1 MVLCCSSM
9 YVDMY
14 IRICICVCVCI
25 ELYLPSPYG
34 KFMLVPFV
42 FFFYPNLDFQWARS
56 YIANDI
62 QHNSLMFFAFIILVP
77 IYIYELPIIS
87 LELKI

>member
-14 IRICICVCVCI
+14 MYMSVCVLSYI
-25 ELYLPSPYG
+25 YLLPMVNLCW
-34 KFMLVPFV
+34 FHLVFL
-42 FFFYPNLDFQWARS
+42 FYPNLDFQCARS